1 MDREL
6 VESSMIKSI
15 GYDPLEEV
23 LEVEFNR
30 GGVYQY
36 LGVPEDVYTTVA
48 ESDSVGKSFS
58 SLVKS
63 KGYKYHRM

>member
-36 LGVPEDVYTTVA
+36 SGVPVDVYTMVS
-48 ESDSVGKSFS
+48 ESDSVGKAFS

-63 KGYKYHRM
+63 KGYKYNRM